1 MRIRLDLDYVPLA
14 QRLEIIEWFA
24 DTWGDCS
31 GYTWDISIE
40 SCGGNAVDAFIDI
53 YIMSEQ
59 ILTMFI
65 LRWGQ
70 DAVLQQ
76 TT

>member
-1 MRIRLDLDYVPLA
+1 MRVRLDLDNVSVT
-14 QRLEIIEWFA
+14 QRLEIIEWFV
-24 DTWGDCS
+24 DIWGDCNE
-31 GYTWDISIE
+31 YTWDINIE
-40 SCGGNAVDAFIDI
+40 SCGGNAIDAFVDI

-70 DAVLQQ
+70 DAILQQ
-76 TT
+76 EA